1 MTTNRRDREIL
12 EYEKRVNESFLE
24 WLNRKA
30 GDRAVLPGKPHNGS
44 MSLIG
49 RVELTEYDPV
59 IEGRDYYIGT
69 HYRFEEGSPTV
80 FSWAADGSA
89 AFFGRADPETVRV
102 RRSLEAKGVHI
113 VGVTDDWLVEQ
124 DAEAFGRSAPQ
135 TLKVPMAPS
144 PSAPEPEAR
153 PAAAQPATAIAQI
166 ESTSLESSLPEV
178 PLLEPVEPPSSSSF
192 LPAPRRGRRRAS
204 TIHASQ
210 DLGAMRAGGA
220 VRAALSAPRTDKL
233 SSVLATLQ
241 PDQYELVVRKPQVPL
256 AVQGHPGTGKTI
268 VAAHRAAYLVHPAR
282 EDQQLDKVLLIGP
295 TEHYVHHVKYLVGEL
310 DVEDRVTTTSL
321 DAVLARVA
329 GLPGVLPFSE
339 REPDFDDIST
349 ETGELVRDVVRR
361 ARVAGLLAEDV
372 RQARVQVWNMIKDNL
387 IGDKLI
393 TRRLDLKVWARL
405 LPSYVEARGKR
416 RLLPLLA
423 VIGLEL
429 AALKDARGYAHIIVD
444 EAQDVTPLEW
454 VIIRELNAGNGWT
467 LVGDM
472 QQRHSDLSHQSWQSL
487 AQEVFSGH
495 TSGDFEPAHLGRGYR
510 STEAILAY
518 ASKLLPVKERN
529 VHSLQVEGLAPSVV
543 EVTEADLGAGVV
555 ALVLELLKRHPEG
568 TAAVIG
574 ADVSSVNAAFRDKRG
589 WGQRDAAGPWNRGSN
604 RVSVLTPAMARGLE
618 FDVVVVVEPA
628 DFAKK
633 RGRNGQLYTSLTRA
647 NRDLGVVYSK
657 PLPRGL
663 TPAKPRTSQKTSASA
678 AEGPRPRASG
688 EVPGLARL
696 GRTR

>member
-1 MTTNRRDREIL
+1 MTTNRTHHEIL
-12 EYEKRVNESFLE
+12 AYEKMVNESFLD

-30 GDRAVLPGKPHNGS
+30 GSSPVLPGKLHNGS

-49 RVELTEYDPV
+49 RVELAEYDPV
-59 IEGRDYYIGT
+59 VEGRDYYIGT

-89 AFFGRADPETVRV
+89 VFFGKANPETVRV
-102 RRSLEAKGVHI
+102 RRSLESEGPHI

-124 DAEAFGRSAPQ
+124 DAEAFSRSAPEA
-135 TLKVPMAPS
+135 LKAPMVPS
-144 PSAPEPEAR
+144 PSVPGSRPVLTVPTPVVEQLEP
-153 PAAAQPATAIAQI
+153 
-166 ESTSLESSLPEV
+166 SSP
-178 PLLEPVEPPSSSSF
+178 EPVEQPSPLSF
-192 LPAPRRGRRRAS
+192 LPAPRRGRCRAA
-204 TIHASQ
+204 IIDASQ
-210 DLGAMRAGGA
+210 DVSAMRAGSA
-220 VRAALSAPRTDKL
+220 VRAALSAPRTEKL

-241 PDQYELVVRKPQVPL
+241 PDQYELVVHKPHVPL

-282 EDQQLDKVLLIGP
+282 ENQQLDKVLLIGP
-295 TEHYVHHVKYLVGEL
+295 TEHYVHHVKYLVSEL
-310 DVEDRVTTTSL
+310 DVQDRVTTTSL
-321 DAVLARVA
+321 DAILARIA
-329 GLPGVLPFSE
+329 GLPAVLPFSE

-349 ETGELVRDVVRR
+349 ETGGRVRDVVRR
-361 ARVAGLLAEDV
+361 ARAAGVLAADMK
-372 RQARVQVWNMIKDNL
+372 QARVQVWNMIKDNL
-387 IGDKLI
+387 IGD
-393 TRRLDLKVWARL
+393 TPVTNRFDLKVWARL
-405 LPSYVEARGKR
+405 LPTYAEATGKR

-429 AALKDARGYAHIIVD
+429 AALKDAKGYAHIIVD
-444 EAQDVTPLEW
+444 EVQDVTPLEW

-472 QQRHSDLSHQSWQSL
+472 QQRHSDLSHRSWQSL
-487 AQEVFSGH
+487 VQEVFSAHSLEG
-495 TSGDFEPAHLGRGYR
+495 FEPAYLGRGYR

-529 VHSLQVEGLAPSVV
+529 VHSLQVEGLAPSVI
-543 EVTEADLGAGVV
+543 EVAEAELGTGAV

-568 TAAVIG
+568 SAAVIG
-574 ADVSSVNAAFRDKRG
+574 VDVSSVNAAFRDARG
-589 WGQRDAAGPWNRGSN
+589 WGQREAAGPWSLGSN

-628 DFAKK
+628 DFTKK

-663 TPAKPRTSQKTSASA
+663 APAKPRSGRKTNTSKARVPS
-678 AEGPRPRASG
+678 PRAARGISSFAS
-688 EVPGLARL
+688 PGR
-696 GRTR
+696 R